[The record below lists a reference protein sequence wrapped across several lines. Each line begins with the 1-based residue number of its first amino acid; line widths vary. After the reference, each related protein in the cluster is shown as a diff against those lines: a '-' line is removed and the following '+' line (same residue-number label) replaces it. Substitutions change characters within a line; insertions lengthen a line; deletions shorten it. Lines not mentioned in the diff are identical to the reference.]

1 VNLRSLLGEGN
12 PIPAFNF
19 NDQFDLAAAVEA
31 LQAKGCPGILMVS
44 MNAMAAAG
52 LEFLYE
58 IFAFHRQRASQR
70 LFIGLD
76 HCADEATML
85 RAAELDFDLVMA
97 DFSHL
102 SFDENVYRA
111 ARVTKLLQE
120 GRCLVEAAPTPIPQ
134 ATAAGVSQTDVTSPE
149 CVRTF
154 AGETGCHVVAP
165 HLGTLHGFGRRKPP
179 IDEARVAELV
189 AASPVPL
196 AAHGCDF
203 LPPGELAGLVRAG
216 VRKLNFGPQLRVAWC
231 TAAQSTWADCDLKA
245 PDQREVHAVAV
256 RAMRAD
262 AEAIIDALA
271 ARASLDAVDAAR
283 SGGHGRT

>member
-1 VNLRSLLGEGN
+1 VDLRSLLGEGN

-31 LQAKGCPGILMVS
+31 LQAKGCPGIVMVS
-44 MNAMAAAG
+44 MNAMASAG

-58 IFAFHRQRASQR
+58 LFRFHRRRVSQR

-76 HCADEATML
+76 HCADEATLL
-85 RAAELDFDLVMA
+85 RAAELDFDVVMA

-102 SFDENVYRA
+102 PFDENVDRV
-111 ARVTKLLQE
+111 ARLIKLLPD
-120 GRCLVEAAPTPIPQ
+120 GRPLVEAAPTPIPEVRE
-134 ATAAGVSQTDVTSPE
+134 GRTDLTSPD

-154 AGETGCHVVAP
+154 AGETDCHVVAP
-165 HLGTLHGFGRRKPP
+165 HLGTLHGFDRSKPP
-179 IDEARVAELV
+179 IDEAWVAQVV

-203 LPPGELAGLVRAG
+203 LAPDQLAALGRAG

-231 TAAQSTWADCDLKA
+231 AAARRAWADCDPQA
-245 PDQREVHAVAV
+245 PDQRRVHAAAV

-262 AEAIIDALA
+262 AEAIIDAVT
-271 ARASLDAVDAAR
+271 ASEGPDR
-283 SGGHGRT
+283 RERGTGS